1 MPNIAIL
8 ISQKCLPKLKMDIY
22 KCPKMEKGKS
32 NMEKA
37 SFVTI
42 IEN

>member
-1 MPNIAIL
+1 
-8 ISQKCLPKLKMDIY
+8 MDIY

-32 NMEKA
+32 NMENS

-42 IEN
+42 NENYGTVAKKIIIKM